1 MKKTQKFTMVELLA
15 VIAIIG
21 ILVGLLLP
29 AVISGKEK
37 ALATKART
45 DVASIAAAIGQFE
58 ATYGYLPYTG
68 TSPNSDGD
76 TTDGTITYST
86 LIDILTGNNATM
98 NPRNITF
105 LSTDGTTL
113 TDPWEQN
120 YNVRLDYDYDGE
132 IYVDGDGNAD
142 VIGKPAVWSNG
153 PNGTPEDGDGDD
165 ITNWD

>member
-58 ATYGYLPYTG
+58 ATYGYLPYTEAVG
-68 TSPNSDGD
+68 SEPI
-76 TTDGTITYST
+76 TDGAPGSYSSF
-86 LIDILTGNNATM
+86 IDILTGNDATK

-113 TDPWEQN
+113 TDPWGQN
-120 YNVRLDYDYDGE
+120 YNIMLDYDYNGS
-132 IYVDGDGNAD
+132 VTVTALGDT
-142 VIGKPAVWSNG
+142 ITGKPAVWS
-153 PNGTPEDGDGDD
+153 DGNPDGGSA

>member
-58 ATYGYLPYTG
+58 ATYGYLPYTEG
-68 TSPNSDGD
+68 TVPTSDD
-76 TTDGTITYST
+76 DTITYST

-113 TDPWEQN
+113 TDPWGQN
-120 YNVRLDYDYDGE
+120 YNIMLDYDYDGS
-132 IYVDGDGNAD
+132 VTALGDT
-142 VIGKPAVWSNG
+142 ITGKPAVWS
-153 PNGTPEDGDGDD
+153 DGNPDGGSA